1 MNRVTSYARS
11 RFLKS
16 IVFVFFAFK
25 ACLISTFRVAESMG
39 FKGDFRQWEEL
50 LRIGDENCCSLFV
63 TAEQCKSDRTL
74 KERRKRTG
82 KLARL
87 FLFGKPDFPAKT

>member
-1 MNRVTSYARS
+1 MGG
-11 RFLKS
+11 
-16 IVFVFFAFK
+16 
-25 ACLISTFRVAESMG
+25 VAA
-39 FKGDFRQWEEL
+39 DWR
-50 LRIGDENCCSLFV
+50 LRICCSLFV

-82 KLARL
+82 KLVRL

>member
-1 MNRVTSYARS
+1 MNQVASYARS

-39 FKGDFRQWEEL
+39 FKGNLRQWEHL
-50 LRIGDENCCSLFV
+50 MRIGD
-63 TAEQCKSDRTL
+63 
-74 KERRKRTG
+74 
-82 KLARL
+82 
-87 FLFGKPDFPAKT
+87 

>member
-1 MNRVTSYARS
+1 MNQVASYARS

-39 FKGDFRQWEEL
+39 FKGDFRQWEQL
-50 LRIGDENCCSLFV
+50 LRIGD
-63 TAEQCKSDRTL
+63 
-74 KERRKRTG
+74 
-82 KLARL
+82 
-87 FLFGKPDFPAKT
+87 